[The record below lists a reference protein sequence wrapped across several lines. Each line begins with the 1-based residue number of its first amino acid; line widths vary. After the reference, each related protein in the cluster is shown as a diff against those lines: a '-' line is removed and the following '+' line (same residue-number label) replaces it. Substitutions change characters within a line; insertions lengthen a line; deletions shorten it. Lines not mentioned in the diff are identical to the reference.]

1 MQQLQAP
8 VSTHCGPTV
17 DGAQHGQPE
26 AFLPWRGSSTWPAA
40 TTEAAVVG
48 TEARLE
54 AVVRLEVADSEALGR
69 EARWAEASVDD
80 GRSTTRSTS

>member
-8 VSTHCGPTV
+8 VLILGRRGIH
-17 DGAQHGQPE
+17 GAQDSQPE
-26 AFLPWRGSSTWPAA
+26 AFLPRRGSSTWPAA
-40 TTEAAVVG
+40 TTEAAAVG
-48 TEARLE
+48 T
-54 AVVRLEVADSEALGR
+54 VVRLEVADSEALGR